1 MRRTPLVLT
10 VSLLLAADRAL
21 ADDTNVGTAFRLSG
35 EVDPVPFFE
44 HGFSVHAAVKPGNGL
59 RFTLGTF
66 GLTVP
71 TPASGSANDG
81 WNAKQ
86 RAIEVSASYSIL
98 DVGKSSLYGGLY
110 LFAQRWSYER
120 VDVAGN
126 VVSYWVSPAPA
137 LGFQW
142 LPWGKGLYIVPWAAL
157 GFPIRGSAPRLGGRV
172 YDEPKLFPVL
182 ALHLGYEFAV

>member
-1 MRRTPLVLT
+1 MRSTPLLLT
-10 VSLLLAADRAL
+10 VALLLAADRAL
-21 ADDTNVGTAFRLSG
+21 ADGPVAEAFGLSA

-44 HGFSVHAAVKPGNGL
+44 HGFSVHAAVKPGNRL

-66 GLTVP
+66 GLTLP
-71 TPASGSANDG
+71 APASGSTNDG

-86 RAIEVSASYSIL
+86 RAIEVSANYSLL
-98 DVGKSSLYGGLY
+98 DVGKSSLYAGLY

-120 VDVAGN
+120 TDVVGN
-126 VVSYWVSPAPA
+126 EVSYWITPAPA

-142 LPWGKGLYIVPWAAL
+142 LPWGKGLYVVPWAAL
-157 GFPIRGSAPRLGGRV
+157 GFPIRGSAPRLGGHI
-172 YDEPKLFPVL
+172 YEEPKLFPVL